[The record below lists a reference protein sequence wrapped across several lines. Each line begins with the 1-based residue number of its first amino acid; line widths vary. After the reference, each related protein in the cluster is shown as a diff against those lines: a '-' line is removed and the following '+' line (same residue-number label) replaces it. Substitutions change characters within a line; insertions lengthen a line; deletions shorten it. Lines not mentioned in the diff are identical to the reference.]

1 MKRFFA
7 GLLVFLLAASQQ
19 AYSAI
24 AIDNTSSDLING
36 GSSLNVSHTTG
47 SGSDRF
53 MLVGISLWNA
63 DLETVTGVTYSG
75 QNLTYVGARIQ
86 DNDSRVEIWKLVNPP
101 VTTSDV
107 RISFD
112 GSVQNGAGAGVMTFT
127 GVDQSTPHEV
137 FQSNSGESGQATLT
151 VTSETNDLVF
161 AVAAAEEQD
170 SSMSISLGDQRW
182 NYRPNGRGKLTGAGA
197 TLAGATSTNFRWNLG
212 DSDDWA
218 TAGVSINPA
227 SGGGGPLPSPI
238 LEYRFDE
245 CSLASGVTDSAGSY
259 DGIANGSTESSDAE
273 FLINRSLDLS
283 ATGTSDYVTLDSDSV
298 NGLNGFSISTWIK
311 TDTSKAQQEIF
322 HALGSSQND
331 DEIEI
336 YLENSTVVRMQV
348 GDRGSTVSAGKT
360 LTDDAWH
367 HLVVT
372 RSGSTMCLYVD
383 GSLAN
388 CHSNGGGSQLSINNS
403 SSVII
408 GQEQDSFG
416 GSFDSSQAFE
426 GFIDEFKVY
435 DQVLSSTHV
444 DDIYL
449 NESNRDNADG
459 SSRAAV
465 NCSTFQWE
473 GGSID
478 VAVGTTET
486 INFNQTYTDPVIFLM
501 AETDNPDPTAVR
513 VVSIGTT
520 SAQIVAVEPPDE
532 DQSGSETVKFLVAE
546 KGTYDLTGG
555 VKIEVGEVD
564 VSAVQHGSGVSGS
577 ESWQTINFSQ
587 SFSATPVLL
596 TQIMSNNNDSGSY
609 TSPWVYS
616 ATRNLDSSQF
626 QSAIGRAEVGAGSV
640 TLAESYAYLA
650 VDEGA
655 VPDFVNTGS
664 GLTVTAE
671 AIATGDTVT
680 GDCRTISLTQSYS
693 DPPDYVAVIN
703 SLDGGDGSWARGCD
717 STTTTVSV
725 EVDEDTYRDGERSHT
740 TEDVGVLVFGAAPEI
755 VIPAAFAEWRFDE
768 SIWTGATSEIK
779 DFLGNYD
786 GSIVDT
792 GSDNVINITDGKL
805 CRAGQVGDNNSGGD
819 QYAIDTTLDVD
830 DDIGD
835 QGSISFWY
843 RSATTWGSNSE
854 RKVLLSASSTG
865 SDDKYFFI
873 TMETDGR
880 LRFGL
885 ENTSDADYRFS
896 SSTAFS
902 FAPTDWVHVTVTW
915 DMSNASM
922 KMYVNGVQEINETI
936 GSTQSIGE
944 LLSIYLGDNRSD
956 YTAGEGGRSADG
968 DFDELLLFDEVISQ
982 TDVTTIYTNQD
993 AGLNYDGTVRNCPS
1007 SPVAEWRFDEAS
1019 WGTVEDNIGNN
1030 DGSAS
1035 GDATTTSPGQICRA
1049 GEFDGDGDYV
1059 SGLDL
1064 SQLQTTASLSFWIKT
1079 SQTGSNSPWTAPG
1092 VTGVEQSGGADD
1104 IFWGWL
1110 DSSGR
1115 IGLTVGN
1122 DYNNTK
1128 SNTAINDGDW
1138 HHIVLT
1144 RNATDGAYQIFID
1157 GSLDKSGTGGI
1168 GDIGNS
1174 FDLLGK
1180 IKSSSDELEGLLDEV
1195 LIFDEA
1201 LSLAQVTAIHTNQ
1214 LAGLNWD
1221 GTTRP
1226 DCVVGPDHY
1235 SISHSGNGVTC
1246 LSEQITITAHD
1257 ASHAAIDAAQNTITI
1272 TTDSGFGDW
1281 VSVVSGG
1288 ESLINGTANDG
1299 EATVTFSSG
1308 SSAMVLEFRH
1318 TITGTFGFNITDG
1331 SVTETSGNA
1340 ELADDP
1346 DISFKET
1353 IFRFLDSS
1361 DNVLLPIQIGGKA
1374 SNLPPGGETL
1384 YLQALTESPDNPE
1397 ECNALF
1403 ASGERVDI
1411 EFAAECEASPTT
1423 CSGRAFSFTGNTTES
1438 IALSNGIP
1446 DGSNPSSFRPVQML
1460 FGSDA
1465 KAPFSFTYNDV
1476 GKMKLHARF
1485 TGTDTG
1491 VSVQGSS
1498 EPFVVR
1504 PFALAFEQIEDSSGN
1519 ANPGGDETGGSG
1531 FVSAGS
1537 DFIVQVQAYLYEP
1550 NDDDSVTDGHPDT
1563 DADYSNNTTAISFA
1577 EDVTISVDSF
1587 TPASRPQG
1595 TLNGNMVL
1603 AGADF
1608 SGGLADTTLQ
1618 YMEVGSITLD
1628 AESTDY
1634 LDTGVNILSLPEKV
1648 GRFFPDYFELSGGSV
1663 TSGCGAFTYMQQP
1676 FNEVAYQI
1684 RALNTEGDV
1693 TTNYDALLYTVGRA
1707 EFILQAENNNDGN
1720 DLSSRVSYDDMTE
1733 SLAFWNTGVA
1743 SVALSTVTFER
1754 QGSGSGLEEAPL
1766 TSVQIGL
1773 KVDSEPDTRNLTGTN
1788 MDADSTS
1795 DPCGAGCDSVA
1806 IDAAPELRYGR
1817 LVIQSA
1823 HGPETQSLSVPFTTQ
1838 YWGGNGFVTS
1848 TDDSCSQIPLT
1859 NINFDGNSIDTVGN
1873 RTVAVGGGHTTGS
1886 LNISGANAQSTAGD
1900 YNLEFTAPGA
1910 GNTGYFNIGINNVP
1924 LWLRYD
1930 WDQDGSADDSSMP
1943 DALITFGR
1951 ARGNDRMIFW
1961 QERYQ

>member
-372 RSGSTMCLYVD
+372 RSGATMCLYVD

-388 CHSNGGGSQLSINNS
+388 CHSNGGGSQISINNS

-426 GFIDEFKVY
+426 GYIDEFKVY

-703 SLDGGDGSWARGCD
+703 SLDGSDGSWARGCD

-956 YTAGEGGRSADG
+956 YLAGEGGRSADG

-1138 HHIVLT
+1138 HHLVLT

-1226 DCVVGPDHY
+1226 DCVLGPDHY

-1257 ASHAAIDAAQNTITI
+1257 ASHAAIDAAQSTITI

-1299 EATVTFSSG
+1299 EATVAFSSG
-1308 SSAMVLEFRH
+1308 SSSMVLEFSH
-1318 TITGTFGFNITDG
+1318 TTEATFGFNVTDG
-1331 SVTETSGNA
+1331 SVSETSGSA
-1340 ELADDP
+1340 IAADDP
-1346 DISFKET
+1346 DITIASAVLRFVDSAGDAVNIGTQISGKLNSDVYLRAVEADEVNPAACGSSVTGTQSVGFAAVCVNPSTCVSGQSFS
-1353 IFRFLDSS
+1353 INGIGVDLLDS
-1361 DNVLLPIQIGGKA
+1361 
-1374 SNLPPGGETL
+1374 
-1384 YLQALTESPDNPE
+1384 
-1397 ECNALF
+1397 
-1403 ASGERVDI
+1403 
-1411 EFAAECEASPTT
+1411 ASPLSYTEVNIT
-1423 CSGRAFSFTGNTTES
+1423 FDSNSISTRPITLNYDDAGLMHLNVSLADPEMTGQ
-1438 IALSNGIP
+1438 SN
-1446 DGSNPSSFRPVQML
+1446 D
-1460 FGSDA
+1460 
-1465 KAPFSFTYNDV
+1465 
-1476 GKMKLHARF
+1476 
-1485 TGTDTG
+1485 
-1491 VSVQGSS
+1491 
-1498 EPFVVR
+1498 FVVR
-1504 PFALAFEQIEDSSGN
+1504 PFAFGFPSITAGVTN
-1519 ANPGGDETGGSG
+1519 NPGADETGGDG
-1531 FVSAGS
+1531 FTSAGS
-1537 DFIVQVQAYLYEP
+1537 DFDVSINAYGYQSA
-1550 NDDDSVTDGHPDT
+1550 DDSNNDNIPDDG
-1563 DADYSNNTTAISFA
+1563 A
-1577 EDVTISVDSF
+1577 DVTNNGVTPNFTGTLSVTADSF
-1587 TPASRPQG
+1587 TPAGGVQG
-1595 TLNGNMVL
+1595 SLTGGTTPFLDVYSNRS
-1603 AGADF
+1603 GAN
-1608 SGGLADTTLQ
+1608 ATETLQ
-1618 YMEVGSITLD
+1618 YDEVGSVSIL
-1628 AESTDY
+1628 AQMADY
-1634 LDTGVNILSLPEKV
+1634 LGDTNADIQSVVTKI
-1648 GRFFPDYFELSGGSV
+1648 GRFYPDYIALSDVSV
-1663 TSGCGAFTYMQQP
+1663 TSSCSSIIYMQQP
-1676 FNEVAYQI
+1676 FSEVTYRLEA
-1684 RALNTEGDV
+1684 RAVGGAVTE
-1693 TTNYDALLYTVGRA
+1693 NYDLALYETEEVNFA
-1707 EFILQAENNNDGN
+1707 AENSDDGT
-1720 DLSSRVSYDDMTE
+1720 DLSSRLDTSASLSGWTLGVVDRTASGALGVIDDLIFTRAGSAGAFEDGPFEELQLGLYIDQATGLGDGVNFDSGTLNYD
-1733 SLAFWNTGVA
+1733 
-1743 SVALSTVTFER
+1743 
-1754 QGSGSGLEEAPL
+1754 
-1766 TSVQIGL
+1766 
-1773 KVDSEPDTRNLTGTN
+1773 PDTAGSCGTACTGTAIGSEF
-1788 MDADSTS
+1788 DA
-1795 DPCGAGCDSVA
+1795 
-1806 IDAAPELRYGR
+1806 RYGR
-1817 LVIQSA
+1817 LFIQSA
-1823 HGPETQSLSVPFTTQ
+1823 HGPENEPLPVPFSVQ
-1838 YWGGNGFVTS
+1838 YWNGSSFVTS
-1848 TDDSCSQIPLT
+1848 IDDSCSALPLT
-1859 NINFDGNSIDTVGN
+1859 DITFDGNSIDTVAN
-1873 RTVAVGGGHTTGS
+1873 RTVVIGGGNTTGS
-1886 LNISGANAQSTAGD
+1886 FGISGANAQPTSGS
-1900 YNLEFTAPGA
+1900 YNLEFSPPGA
-1910 GNTGYFNIGINNVP
+1910 GNTGYFKIGISNVP
-1924 LWLRYD
+1924 DWLRYD
-1930 WDQDGSADDSSMP
+1930 WDQNGSADDSSMP

>member
-1 MKRFFA
+1 MTTHGVGMKRFFA
-7 GLLVFLLAASQQ
+7 GLLLFLLAASQQ

-24 AIDNTSSDLING
+24 AIDNTSSDLITG
-36 GSSLNVSHTTG
+36 GSSLNVSHTTS

-127 GVDQSTPHEV
+127 GVDQSSPHDV
-137 FQSNSGESGQATLT
+137 FQSNSGESGRATLT
-151 VTSETNDLVF
+151 VSSETNDLVF
-161 AVAAAEEQD
+161 AVVAAEEQD
-170 SSMSISLGDQRW
+170 VSMSISLGDQRW
-182 NYRPNGRGKLTGAGA
+182 NYKPNGRGKLTGAGA

-227 SGGGGPLPSPI
+227 SGGGGPLPSSI

-259 DGIANGSTESSDAE
+259 NGTANGSTESSDAE
-273 FLINRSLDLS
+273 FQINRSLDLS
-283 ATGTSDYVTLDSDSV
+283 TTGTSDYVTLDSDAV
-298 NGLNGFSISTWIK
+298 NGLNTFSISTWIK

-336 YLENSTVVRMQV
+336 YLENSTVVRMNV
-348 GDRGSTVSAGKT
+348 ADRGSTVSAGKT

-372 RSGSTMCLYVD
+372 RSGATMCLYVD

-388 CHSNGGGSQLSINNS
+388 CHSNGGGSQVSINNS

-416 GSFDSSQAFE
+416 GSFDSNQAFE
-426 GFIDEFKVY
+426 GYIDEFKVY
-435 DQVLSSTHV
+435 DQALTSTHV
-444 DDIYL
+444 DEIYL

-473 GGSID
+473 GGSVD
-478 VAVGTTET
+478 VAIGTTET
-486 INFNQTYTDPVIFLM
+486 INFNQTYSDPVIFLM

-513 VVSIGTT
+513 VVSIGAT

-532 DQSGSETVKFLVAE
+532 DQSGTETVKFLVAE

-564 VSAVQHGSGVSGS
+564 VSAVQHGRSVSGS

-596 TQIMSNNNDSGSY
+596 TQIMTNNNGSGSY
-609 TSPWVYS
+609 TIPWVYS
-616 ATRNLDSSQF
+616 ASRNLGSTQF

-655 VPDFVNTGS
+655 VPDLLNTGS

-671 AIATGDTVT
+671 AIATGDRVT

-693 DPPDYVAVIN
+693 DPPDYVASIN
-703 SLDGGDGSWARGCD
+703 SLDGGDGGWARGCD

-725 EVDEDTYRDGERSHT
+725 EVDEDTYRDSERSHT
-740 TEDVGVLVFGAAPEI
+740 TEDVGVLVFGAAPE
-755 VIPAAFAEWRFDE
+755 VTIPAAFAEWRFDE
-768 SIWTGATSEIK
+768 LIWTGVASEVK

-792 GSDNVINITDGKL
+792 GSDNVINIADGKL
-805 CRAGQVGDNNSGGD
+805 CRAGQIGDNNSGSD

-873 TMETDGR
+873 TMETNGR

-896 SSTAFS
+896 SSTQFS
-902 FAPTDWVHVTVTW
+902 FASSEWVHISVTW
-915 DMSNASM
+915 DMPNRLM
-922 KMYVNGVQEINETI
+922 KLYVNGDLEINGAF
-936 GSTQSIGE
+936 GSSQSIGE

-956 YTAGEGGRSADG
+956 YIAGEGGRSADG

-982 TDVTTIYTNQD
+982 ADVTTIYTNQD
-993 AGLNYDGTVRNCPS
+993 AGLNYDGTARQCPS
-1007 SPVAEWRFDEAS
+1007 SPIAEWRFDEAS
-1019 WGTVEDNIGNN
+1019 WGTVEDNIGSN
-1030 DGSAS
+1030 DGTAIGNAS
-1035 GDATTTSPGQICRA
+1035 TIYPGQICRA
-1049 GEFDGDGDYV
+1049 GDFDGTGDYV

-1092 VTGVEQSGGADD
+1092 VTGVEQSGGTDD

-1128 SNTAINDGDW
+1128 SNTAINDGAW
-1138 HHIVLT
+1138 HHIVMT

-1157 GSLDKSGTGGI
+1157 GALDKSGTGGI

-1195 LIFDEA
+1195 LIFDEV
-1201 LSLAQVTAIHTNQ
+1201 LELAQVTAVHTNQ

-1257 ASHAAIDAAQNTITI
+1257 ASHAEIDAAQSAITI
-1272 TTDSGFGDW
+1272 TTGSGLGDW
-1281 VSVVSGG
+1281 VSVISGG
-1288 ESLINGTANDG
+1288 ESLNNGSANDG
-1299 EATVTFSSG
+1299 EATVAFSSG
-1308 SSAMVLEFRH
+1308 SSSMVLEFSH
-1318 TITGTFGFNITDG
+1318 TTEATFGFNVTDG
-1331 SVTETSGNA
+1331 SVTETSGSA
-1340 ELADDP
+1340 IAGDDP
-1346 DISFKET
+1346 DLTIASAVLRFVDSAGDAVTIGTQISGKSNSDVYLRAVEADE
-1353 IFRFLDSS
+1353 LNPAACGSS
-1361 DNVLLPIQIGGKA
+1361 VTGTQSVG
-1374 SNLPPGGETL
+1374 
-1384 YLQALTESPDNPE
+1384 
-1397 ECNALF
+1397 
-1403 ASGERVDI
+1403 
-1411 EFAAECEASPTT
+1411 FAAVC
-1423 CSGRAFSFTGNTTES
+1423 
-1438 IALSNGIP
+1438 
-1446 DGSNPSSFRPVQML
+1446 SNPSTCVSGQNFSINGIGVDLLNSASPLSYTAVDITFDSDSISNRPITL
-1460 FGSDA
+1460 NYDDA
-1465 KAPFSFTYNDV
+1465 GLMRLNVSLADPEMTGQSND
-1476 GKMKLHARF
+1476 
-1485 TGTDTG
+1485 
-1491 VSVQGSS
+1491 
-1498 EPFVVR
+1498 FVVR
-1504 PFALAFEQIEDSSGN
+1504 PFAFGFPSISASG
-1519 ANPGGDETGGSG
+1519 AAMSLPAGDETGGTG
-1531 FVSAGS
+1531 FTAAGS
-1537 DFIVQVQAYLYEP
+1537 DFEVAINAYAYDSL
-1550 NDDDSVTDGHPDT
+1550 DDSNNDNIPDDGV
-1563 DADYSNNTTAISFA
+1563 
-1577 EDVTISVDSF
+1577 DVTNNGVTPNFTGTVNLSIESF
-1587 TPASRPQG
+1587 TPAGG
-1595 TLNGNMVL
+1595 TMGDLTGGTTPFLDIYLNRN
-1603 AGADF
+1603 GA
-1608 SGGLADTTLQ
+1608 SVTETLQ
-1618 YMEVGSITLD
+1618 YDEVGSFNLL
-1628 AESTDY
+1628 AQFTDY
-1634 LDTGVNILSLPEKV
+1634 LSVSGVDIQSVPTKI
-1648 GRFFPDYFELSGGSV
+1648 GRFYPDYFELSGGSV

-1676 FNEVAYQI
+1676 FSEIAYQI
-1684 RALNTEGDV
+1684 QALNTEGDV
-1693 TTNYDALLYTVGRA
+1693 TTNYDALHYSGRA
-1707 EFILQAENNNDGN
+1707 TFTLQAEDSNTGV
-1720 DLSSRVSYDDMTE
+1720 DLSSRVNFDSGTE
-1733 SLAFWNTGVA
+1733 SLAFWNEGKA

-1754 QGSGSGLEEAPL
+1754 QGSGSGLEEAPF
-1766 TSVQIGL
+1766 TSLQIGL
-1773 KVDSEPDTRNLTGTN
+1773 KVASEADNRDFTGRN
-1788 MDADSTS
+1788 MDADSSS
-1795 DPCGAGCDSVA
+1795 DPCGASCDSVA
-1806 IDAAPELRYGR
+1806 IDGAQELRYGR
-1817 LVIQSA
+1817 LYIQSA
-1823 HGPETQSLSVPFTTQ
+1823 HGPENALLPVPFSVQ
-1838 YWGGNGFVTS
+1838 FWNGSSFVTS
-1848 TDDSCSQIPLT
+1848 TDDSCSALPLT
-1859 NINFDGNSIDTVGN
+1859 DITFDGNSIDTVAN
-1873 RTVAVGGGHTTGS
+1873 RTVAIGGGNTTGS
-1886 LNISGANAQSTAGD
+1886 FGISGANAQPTSGS
-1900 YNLEFTAPGA
+1900 YNLEFSAPGA
-1910 GNTGYFNIGINNVP
+1910 ENTGYFNIGISNVP
-1924 LWLRYD
+1924 DWLRYD

>member
-7 GLLVFLLAASQQ
+7 GLLLFLLAASQQ

-24 AIDNTSSDLING
+24 AIDNTSSDLITG
-36 GSSLNVSHTTG
+36 GSSLNVSHTTS

-127 GVDQSTPHEV
+127 GVDQSSPHDV
-137 FQSNSGESGQATLT
+137 FQSNSGESGRATLT
-151 VTSETNDLVF
+151 VSSETNDLVF

-170 SSMSISLGDQRW
+170 SSMSISLGDQKW

-197 TLAGATSTNFRWNLG
+197 TLAGAMSTNFRWNLG

-227 SGGGGPLPSPI
+227 SGGGGPLPSSI

-259 DGIANGSTESSDAE
+259 DGTANGSTDTTSSE
-273 FLINRSLDLS
+273 FQINRSLDLS
-283 ATGTSDYVTLDSDSV
+283 ATGTSDYVTLDSDAV
-298 NGLNGFSISTWIK
+298 NGLNAFSISTWIK

-336 YLENSTVVRMQV
+336 YLVNSNQV
-348 GDRGSTVSAGKT
+348 YMNVADRGNVVSAGTT
-360 LTDDAWH
+360 LADDNWH

-372 RSGSTMCLYVD
+372 RSGATMCLYVN

-388 CHSNGGGSQLSINNS
+388 CHSNGGGSQISINNS

-416 GSFDSSQAFE
+416 GSFDSNQALE
-426 GFIDEFKVY
+426 GYIDEFKVY
-435 DQVLSSTHV
+435 DQALTSTHV
-444 DDIYL
+444 DEIYL

-473 GGSID
+473 GGSVD
-478 VAVGTTET
+478 VAIGTTET
-486 INFNQTYTDPVIFLM
+486 INFNQTYSDPVIFLM

-513 VVSIGTT
+513 VVSIGAT

-532 DQSGSETVKFLVAE
+532 DQSGTETVKFLVAE

-596 TQIMSNNNDSGSY
+596 TQIMTNNNGSGSY
-609 TSPWVYS
+609 TTPWVYS
-616 ATRNLDSSQF
+616 ASRNLGSTQF

-655 VPDFVNTGS
+655 VPDLVNTGS

-680 GDCRTISLTQSYS
+680 GNCRTVSVTQSYS
-693 DPPDYVAVIN
+693 DPPDYVAAIN
-703 SLDGGDGSWARGCD
+703 SLDGGDGGWARGCD

-725 EVDEDTYRDGERSHT
+725 EVDEDTYRDSERSHT
-740 TEDVGVLVFGAAPEI
+740 TEDVGVLVFGAAPE
-755 VIPAAFAEWRFDE
+755 VTIPAAFAEWRFDE
-768 SIWTGATSEIK
+768 SIWTGVASEIK

-792 GSDNVINITDGKL
+792 GSDNVINIADGKL
-805 CRAGQVGDNNSGGD
+805 CRAGQIGDNNSGSD

-843 RSATTWGSNSE
+843 RSANTWGSNSE
-854 RKVLLSASSTG
+854 RKVLLSASSAG
-865 SDDKYFFI
+865 SDNKYFFI

-896 SSTAFS
+896 SSTQFS
-902 FAPTDWVHVTVTW
+902 FASSEWVHISVTW
-915 DMSNASM
+915 DMPNRLM
-922 KMYVNGVQEINETI
+922 ELYVNGALEI
-936 GSTQSIGE
+936 SDSIDSSLSVGE

-956 YTAGEGGRSADG
+956 YIAGEGGRSADG

-982 TDVTTIYTNQD
+982 ADVTTIYTNQD
-993 AGLNYDGTVRNCPS
+993 AGLNYDGTARQCPS
-1007 SPVAEWRFDEAS
+1007 FPIAEWRFDEAS
-1019 WGTVEDNIGNN
+1019 WGTVEDNIGSN
-1030 DGSAS
+1030 DGTVI
-1035 GDATTTSPGQICRA
+1035 GDASTIYPGQICRA
-1049 GEFDGDGDYV
+1049 GDFDGTGDYV

-1128 SNTAINDGDW
+1128 SNTVINDGAW
-1138 HHIVLT
+1138 HHIVMT

-1157 GSLDKSGTGGI
+1157 GALDKSGTGGI

-1195 LIFDEA
+1195 LIFDEV
-1201 LSLAQVTAIHTNQ
+1201 LELAQVTAIHTNQ

-1257 ASHAAIDAAQNTITI
+1257 ASHAEIDAAQSAITI
-1272 TTDSGFGDW
+1272 TTGSGLGDW
-1281 VSVVSGG
+1281 VSVISGG
-1288 ESLINGTANDG
+1288 ESLNNGSANDG
-1299 EATVTFSSG
+1299 EATVAFSSG
-1308 SSAMVLEFRH
+1308 SSSMVLEFSH
-1318 TITGTFGFNITDG
+1318 TTEATFGFNVTDG
-1331 SVTETSGNA
+1331 SVTETSGSA
-1340 ELADDP
+1340 IAGDDP
-1346 DISFKET
+1346 DLTIASALLRFVDSAGDAVTIGTQISGKSNSDVYLRAVEADE
-1353 IFRFLDSS
+1353 LNPAACGSS
-1361 DNVLLPIQIGGKA
+1361 VTGTQSVG
-1374 SNLPPGGETL
+1374 
-1384 YLQALTESPDNPE
+1384 
-1397 ECNALF
+1397 
-1403 ASGERVDI
+1403 
-1411 EFAAECEASPTT
+1411 FAAVC
-1423 CSGRAFSFTGNTTES
+1423 
-1438 IALSNGIP
+1438 
-1446 DGSNPSSFRPVQML
+1446 SNPSTCVSGQNFSINGIGVDLLNSASPLSYTGVNITFDSNSISNRPVTL
-1460 FGSDA
+1460 NYDDA
-1465 KAPFSFTYNDV
+1465 GLMHLNVSLADPEMAGQSND
-1476 GKMKLHARF
+1476 
-1485 TGTDTG
+1485 
-1491 VSVQGSS
+1491 
-1498 EPFVVR
+1498 FVVR
-1504 PFALAFEQIEDSSGN
+1504 PFAFGFPSITTGVTN
-1519 ANPGGDETGGSG
+1519 NPGADETGGDG
-1531 FVSAGS
+1531 FTSAGS
-1537 DFIVQVQAYLYEP
+1537 DFDVSINAYSYQSA
-1550 NDDDSVTDGHPDT
+1550 DDSNNDNIPDDGADVTNNGVTPNFTGTLSVTPDSYT
-1563 DADYSNNTTAISFA
+1563 PSGGVQGNLTGGTTPFLDVYSNRSGA
-1577 EDVTISVDSF
+1577 DVTE
-1587 TPASRPQG
+1587 
-1595 TLNGNMVL
+1595 
-1603 AGADF
+1603 
-1608 SGGLADTTLQ
+1608 TLQ
-1618 YMEVGSITLD
+1618 YDEVGSVSIIAQMD
-1628 AESTDY
+1628 DY
-1634 LDTGVNILSLPEKV
+1634 LGDTNADIQSVVTKI
-1648 GRFFPDYFELSGGSV
+1648 GRFYPDYIALSDVSV
-1663 TSGCGAFTYMQQP
+1663 TSSCSSIIYMQQP
-1676 FNEVAYQI
+1676 FSEVAYRLEA
-1684 RALNTEGDV
+1684 RAVGGSV
-1693 TTNYDALLYTVGRA
+1693 TQNYDLALYDTEEVDFAA
-1707 EFILQAENNNDGN
+1707 EDGDDGI
-1720 DLSSRVSYDDMTE
+1720 DLSSRLDTSE
-1733 SLAFWNTGVA
+1733 SLSGWASGVVDRTASGASGVIADLTFTRSGGAGAFEDGPYEQLQLGLYIDQATGLGDGVN
-1743 SVALSTVTFER
+1743 FD
-1754 QGSGSGLEEAPL
+1754 SGILNY
-1766 TSVQIGL
+1766 
-1773 KVDSEPDTRNLTGTN
+1773 DPDTAGN
-1788 MDADSTS
+1788 
-1795 DPCGAGCDSVA
+1795 CGAACTGAA
-1806 IDAAPELRYGR
+1806 IGSEFDARYGR
-1817 LVIQSA
+1817 LYIQSA
-1823 HGPETQSLSVPFTTQ
+1823 HGPENALLPVPFSVQ
-1838 YWGGNGFVTS
+1838 FWNGSSFVTS
-1848 TDDSCSQIPLT
+1848 TDDSCSALPLT
-1859 NINFDGNSIDTVGN
+1859 DITFDGNSIDTVAN
-1873 RTVAVGGGHTTGS
+1873 RTVAIGGGNTTGS
-1886 LNISGANAQSTAGD
+1886 FGISGANAQPTSGS
-1900 YNLEFTAPGA
+1900 YNLEFSSPGA
-1910 GNTGYFNIGINNVP
+1910 ENTGYFNIGISNVP
-1924 LWLRYD
+1924 DWLRYD